1 MRALP
6 NETPRRLVE
15 HGPAAE
21 VRAILRRPAATRGG
35 RMRAA
40 IGMQRRQ
47 AAQMGVVRMRVW
59 IRTVRRGPRRVDVAM
74 RRRPVATSGG
84 QPRALI
90 RTAWRGARR
99 AGVAPETRV
108 GRAHALIRAAW
119 RGARRGD
126 GAVGGRA

>member
-35 RMRAA
+35 RMRAP

-47 AAQMGVVRMRVW
+47 AAQMGVARMRV
-59 IRTVRRGPRRVDVAM
+59 
-74 RRRPVATSGG
+74 
-84 QPRALI
+84 LI

-119 RGARRGD
+119 RGARRVDVAMRGR
-126 GAVGGRA
+126 AAEMQGGRTRARSRMAREGAGRG